1 MAGLSE
7 DVLKKLISPNAKKLS
22 SPEGDAMV
30 NEGSY
35 GNLDDFSDDM
45 YLGATYEE
53 PAKSTY
59 KPINEAAI
67 KTAKPKTNLLSS
79 IQQDMVEHPVD
90 TKALNT
96 MMLESAGGGNPMN
109 MEKLSGLI
117 KGAKMVDQRA
127 NELDGK
133 SPARRQVTESIGG
146 GLGIDY
152 ALIKTIV
159 NECLETKLNEMAQQ
173 GLLNEGATLKGIGLG
188 NGKIKIVDNKG
199 NVFSA
204 KLEYQGNTKDKK

>member
-30 NEGSY
+30 NEGSF

-117 KGAKMVDQRA
+117 KGAKQVEQRLGGNVGGKA
-127 NELDGK
+127 NIQEQRGYG
-133 SPARRQVTESIGG
+133 P
-146 GLGIDY
+146 GIDY

-159 NECLETKLNEMAQQ
+159 NECLETKLSEMAQQ

>member
-59 KPINEAAI
+59 KPINEAVI

-117 KGAKMVDQRA
+117 KGAKQVEQRLGGNVGGKA
-127 NELDGK
+127 NIQEQHSYTG
-133 SPARRQVTESIGG
+133 
-146 GLGIDY
+146 GIDY

-159 NECLETKLNEMAQQ
+159 NECLETKLSEMAQQ